1 MISIKYVTHYYG
13 KSQSLDSV
21 NLEIKDGTIFGL
33 VGVNGAGKSTLLR
46 IMSGVYIPKYG
57 NVSFDGLDPIHEEG
71 RRNVFFLPDDP
82 YYTSLTTCKELRKL
96 YKTFYERFDDGLY
109 YSLMSEFGLDEKKFL
124 RTFSKGMRRQA
135 YICLALAIRPK
146 YLLLDEAF
154 DGLDPLARKR
164 VKLELIKMV
173 EQEGATVVISSHALR
188 ELEDFCD
195 SFAIIDGKKVK
206 STGDVADKV
215 EKYCKFQ
222 LAFIDPIDQEAFKE
236 LPVISLEK
244 SEKFVKVVLEGQSD
258 EMRAR
263 LEALSPAIIEE
274 MPMNFEEVFISE
286 VGKELEL

>member
-1 MISIKYVTHYYG
+1 MISINNVSHYYE
-13 KSQSLDSV
+13 KNQSLDCVS
-21 NLEIKDGTIFGL
+21 LEIKDGTIFGL

-46 IMSGVYIPKYG
+46 IMAGVYKPQNGCVLY
-57 NVSFDGLDPIHEEG
+57 DGLDSRHEEG

-82 YYTSLTTCKELRKL
+82 SYTSLTTCKNLRKL
-96 YKTFYERFDDGLY
+96 YKTFYKDFDDDLY
-109 YSLMSEFGLDEKKFL
+109 NSLMSMFRLDEKKFL

-135 YICLALAIRPK
+135 YICLALAIKPK

-173 EQEGATVVISSHALR
+173 EQNGATVVICSHAMR

-195 SFAIIDGKKVK
+195 TFAILDGKTVK
-206 STGDVADKV
+206 STGDIADKV

-222 LAFIDPIDQEAFKE
+222 LAFLDTIDAEIFKN

-258 EMRAR
+258 EMLDR
-263 LEALSPAIIEE
+263 LKALSPVIIEE